1 MLDLGHCYKNE
12 EKSYITVIYEDKE
25 NRVTWFSD
33 TSIED
38 VRFALICAC
47 DSLVDG
53 EFEVLDDKAKSIDI
67 NTTKLFRNGSIY
79 FVRKKNNTKPTN
91 ILLDGNRKLYFEIE
105 PMSHIESQVAL
116 KYMIVS
122 YV

>member
-38 VRFALICAC
+38 VRFA
-47 DSLVDG
+47 
-53 EFEVLDDKAKSIDI
+53 
-67 NTTKLFRNGSIY
+67 
-79 FVRKKNNTKPTN
+79 
-91 ILLDGNRKLYFEIE
+91 
-105 PMSHIESQVAL
+105 
-116 KYMIVS
+116 
-122 YV
+122 